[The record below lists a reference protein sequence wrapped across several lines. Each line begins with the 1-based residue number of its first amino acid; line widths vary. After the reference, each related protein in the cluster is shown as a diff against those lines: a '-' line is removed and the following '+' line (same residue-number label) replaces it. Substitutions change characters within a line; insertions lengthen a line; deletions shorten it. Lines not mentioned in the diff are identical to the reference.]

1 MEALVYQSSRMVVG
15 LLFIRRK
22 VRTPSMMKKHMIQG
36 ILSAALLSVMPLAV
50 AQEFPTTPQ
59 PETLQQ
65 AIQFE
70 KRKDAAD
77 AAQARKE
84 AGETARV
91 SRSTA
96 SRTARAKS
104 ARKTGQADSKQ
115 STK

>member
-1 MEALVYQSSRMVVG
+1 
-15 LLFIRRK
+15 
-22 VRTPSMMKKHMIQG
+22 MKKHMIQT
-36 ILSAALLSVMPLAV
+36 ILSAVVLSVTPLAF

-65 AIQFE
+65 AIQFQ

-84 AGETARV
+84 AGETARA
-91 SRSTA
+91 SRTTA

-104 ARKTGQADSKQ
+104 ARRAGQADSAKQ
-115 STK
+115 AK